1 MNTHEPFDDIDER
14 EWLAQER
21 ARLES
26 RNGAATPSDDPM
38 VARYRKLSHALRAPM
53 ADALPDTFAADVAR
67 LAQAGVV
74 VQAPVESPEAAFEL
88 GLTRL
93 FVGLFAVAA
102 VVVAAMYG
110 SQWLPPILGL
120 LHLDSAVAVNWA
132 MALAACVG
140 ATWATEQLRR
150 HKGSTHA
157 A

>member
-1 MNTHEPFDDIDER
+1 MKTHDPVDVDEP

-21 ARLES
+21 ARLEA

-38 VARYRKLSHALRAPM
+38 VARYRKLSQALRTPM
-53 ADALPDTFAADVAR
+53 ADALPEDFAANVAR

-74 VQAPVESPEAAFEL
+74 VQSTDEAPEAAFEL
-88 GLTRL
+88 GLTRV
-93 FVGLFAVAA
+93 FVGLFAIAA
-102 VVVAAMYG
+102 LIVAAMYG

-132 MALAACVG
+132 LALAACVG

-150 HKGSTHA
+150 HKERPHA

>member
-1 MNTHEPFDDIDER
+1 MNNHHDEFDER

-21 ARLES
+21 ARLEA
-26 RNGAATPSDDPM
+26 RNPGATPADDPM
-38 VARYRKLSHALRAPM
+38 VARYRKLSHALRTPM
-53 ADALPDTFAADVAR
+53 DDALPADFAANVAR
-67 LAQAGVV
+67 LAQAGIVV
-74 VQAPVESPEAAFEL
+74 DAPFEAPDPILERK
-88 GLTRL
+88 LTGV

-150 HKGSTHA
+150 HKGRTHA

>member
-1 MNTHEPFDDIDER
+1 MNTHDEFDER

-21 ARLES
+21 ARLEA
-26 RNGAATPSDDPM
+26 RNPGATPSDDPM
-38 VARYRKLSHALRAPM
+38 VARYRRMSHALRMPM
-53 ADALPDTFAADVAR
+53 DDALPGDFAANVAR

-74 VQAPVESPEAAFEL
+74 VDAPFDAPDAALERK
-88 GLTRL
+88 LTGL
-93 FVGLFAVAA
+93 FVGIFAIAA
-102 VVVAAMYG
+102 VVVAAIYG

-132 MALAACVG
+132 LALAACVG

-150 HKGSTHA
+150 NKERTHA

>member
-1 MNTHEPFDDIDER
+1 MNNHHDEFDER

-21 ARLES
+21 ARLEA
-26 RNGAATPSDDPM
+26 RNPGATPADDPM
-38 VARYRKLSHALRAPM
+38 VARYRKLSHALRTPM
-53 ADALPDTFAADVAR
+53 DDALPADFAANVAR
-67 LAQAGVV
+67 LAQAGIVV
-74 VQAPVESPEAAFEL
+74 DAPFEAPDPILERK
-88 GLTRL
+88 LTGV

>member
-1 MNTHEPFDDIDER
+1 MNHHDEFEER

-21 ARLES
+21 ARLEA
-26 RNGAATPSDDPM
+26 RNPGATPSDDPM
-38 VARYRKLSHALRAPM
+38 VARYRKLSQALRMPM
-53 ADALPDTFAADVAR
+53 DDALPADFAANVAR

-74 VQAPVESPEAAFEL
+74 VDAPLDAPDAALERK
-88 GLTRL
+88 LTSV
-93 FVGLFAVAA
+93 FVGVFAVAA

-140 ATWATEQLRR
+140 ATWATDQLRR